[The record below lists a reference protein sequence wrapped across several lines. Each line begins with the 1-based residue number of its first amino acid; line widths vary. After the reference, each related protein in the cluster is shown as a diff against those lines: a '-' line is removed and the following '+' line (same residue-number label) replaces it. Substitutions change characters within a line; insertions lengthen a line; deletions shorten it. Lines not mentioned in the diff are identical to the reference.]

1 MIFVLAAHLEDAR
14 QWAKFNGHAPSEWR
28 YVGQSWN
35 FPRLLVSEQDR
46 IVRTARAAEHPAAP
60 ELERWLEHL
69 LDAAGLTE
77 TVTGRLV
84 RQQSAD
90 SQG

>member
-1 MIFVLAAHLEDAR
+1 MIFVLAANLEDAR
-14 QWAKFNGHAPSEWR
+14 QWAKFNGCARSEWL
-28 YVGQSWN
+28 YVGQSWH
-35 FPRLLVSEQDR
+35 FPRLFVSEQDR

-84 RQQSAD
+84 RQQP
-90 SQG
+90 QGPQ